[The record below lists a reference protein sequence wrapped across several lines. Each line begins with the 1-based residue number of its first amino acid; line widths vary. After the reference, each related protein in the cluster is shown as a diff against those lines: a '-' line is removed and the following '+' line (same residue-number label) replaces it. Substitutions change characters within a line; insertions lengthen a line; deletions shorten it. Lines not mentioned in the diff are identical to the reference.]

1 MSAREQAA
9 AILDDLREIDNV
21 DIPPDVD
28 ADDLEEAIDSGAP
41 RPVNLR
47 RVLRQF
53 TDEA

>member
-21 DIPPDVD
+21 DIPPDIG
-28 ADDLEEAIDSGAP
+28 ADDLQEAIDPGAP

-47 RVLRQF
+47 RVLEQF
-53 TDEA
+53 TDGA